1 MTGCRWRQQLTT
13 KKKTL
18 DNYILWCSLHR
29 RRPQSGRFAAFIAVV
44 GDDFFLVDVRRNR
57 RMEMRRII

>member
-1 MTGCRWRQQLTT
+1 MDNLPQRLTT

-18 DNYILWCSLHR
+18 DYDIPWCSLHR

-44 GDDFFLVDVRRNR
+44 GDDFFLVDVSCHL
-57 RMEMRRII
+57 